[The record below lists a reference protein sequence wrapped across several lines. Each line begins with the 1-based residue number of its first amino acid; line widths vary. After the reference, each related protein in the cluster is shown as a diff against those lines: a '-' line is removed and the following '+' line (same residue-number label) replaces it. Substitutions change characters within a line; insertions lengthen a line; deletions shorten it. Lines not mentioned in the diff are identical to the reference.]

1 LKHIFPSNE
10 SRLRGQGGFTLVELL
25 VVIAIIGLLAALA
38 LPAIGK
44 ARAYA
49 NMAAA
54 TRQMRSIGQAF
65 ASYTADHNNR
75 YPVPWNI
82 PTMDSTQLE
91 HWASELTRT
100 DYAYLGPPTI
110 YVHQCLV
117 APGVSYKNPAGGES
131 LKKITYNPTWAIC
144 DWSDNENKYVN
155 AYKGRSVLGIPR
167 LSQTYIMYQA
177 KQRRS
182 QDGYSFVYPTD
193 WDFQLSADMNASS
206 AAALQYVDFPYN
218 GTGLFLKADGSIV
231 AMRQEQLKDIKRE
244 DWLGY

>member
-1 LKHIFPSNE
+1 M
-10 SRLRGQGGFTLVELL
+10 
-25 VVIAIIGLLAALA
+25 VIAIIGLLAALA
-38 LPAIGK
+38 FPAISK

-54 TRQMRSIGQAF
+54 TSQMRSIGQAF

-75 YPVPWNI
+75 YPVPWNY
-82 PTMDSTQLE
+82 PTSDSTQLE

-100 DYAYLGPPTI
+100 DYAYLGRPAI
-110 YVHQCLV
+110 YIHQDLV

-131 LKKITYNPTWAIC
+131 LKRITYNPTLAIC
-144 DWSDNENKYVN
+144 EWSDNENKYVDVTK
-155 AYKGRSVLGIPR
+155 ARSILGIPR

-177 KQRRS
+177 KQRPS
-182 QDGYSFVYPTD
+182 QDGYSDVWPTD
-193 WDFQLSADMNASS
+193 WDVELKADMNASS
-206 AAALQYVDFPYN
+206 ATALRYVDFPYN